1 MKTLLLITI
10 FLASAINS
18 FAQDCP
24 PDKVCLDREQAIE
37 YLSLKDVNDALK
49 KEIATLQQA
58 IDGHK
63 AIIVDLKVELA
74 RISGEKSQL
83 EADRV
88 RTNAIMDILIK
99 QARPKKVGLINLF

>member
-1 MKTLLLITI
+1 MKSLLLTTI

-24 PDKVCLDREQAIE
+24 ADRVCLDREQAIE

-49 KEIATLQQA
+49 KEIVTLQQA

-74 RISGEKSQL
+74 RMSGEKSQL

-88 RTNAIMDILIK
+88 RWTAIIDVLVK
-99 QARPKKVGLINLF
+99 NSRKKSVGIIAF